1 MSDEKKII
9 SAEGELRLLSD
20 KKNLRQKV
28 ELRLLNGM
36 VNRNNWRYDNI
47 EENAK
52 RANTGIAD
60 TPILCAYVGNKI
72 GDGHNFQM
80 TRDEEG
86 NEVADFREAT
96 AERMVG
102 YVRDLED
109 VRMEIIDGIEWLV
122 ATGTIFTWYAAQ
134 LVEKLKETGALSV
147 SIETL
152 IDEMHY
158 EGNVEVFTKYTFL
171 GTTILGEDVAP
182 AVKSAN
188 IKALSA
194 IGVDEMRKLT
204 LKVASADE
212 KAKTDPQKK
221 NTKGVKKVMRVKDVQ
236 ASFSG
241 YTVLDVSEN
250 NVALLSDNGTL
261 HLSTAE
267 KDGDNIIVGAKV
279 EAASVTVLSAGD
291 TKMEIPTETVIEKLN
306 ARAVELETA
315 LNESKKRE
323 ETLTNTIGEMQKAEN
338 KRRANAI
345 KAAIKARIAENAK
358 ISGGCI
364 AENECDDMLA
374 DDKVQE
380 FVEIVDENGDF
391 CGDKAA
397 CDKVDARCMQK
408 MREEAEKRENAQK
421 NNSFSW
427 NSFAGKD
434 DSEQNKKGGEDN
446 PLDI

>member
-1 MSDEKKII
+1 
-9 SAEGELRLLSD
+9 
-20 KKNLRQKV
+20 
-28 ELRLLNGM
+28 
-36 VNRNNWRYDNI
+36 
-47 EENAK
+47 
-52 RANTGIAD
+52 
-60 TPILCAYVGNKI
+60 
-72 GDGHNFQM
+72 
-80 TRDEEG
+80 
-86 NEVADFREAT
+86 
-96 AERMVG
+96 
-102 YVRDLED
+102 
-109 VRMEIIDGIEWLV
+109 
-122 ATGTIFTWYAAQ
+122 
-134 LVEKLKETGALSV
+134 
-147 SIETL
+147 
-152 IDEMHY
+152 
-158 EGNVEVFTKYTFL
+158 
-171 GTTILGEDVAP
+171 
-182 AVKSAN
+182 
-188 IKALSA
+188 
-194 IGVDEMRKLT
+194 
-204 LKVASADE
+204 
-212 KAKTDPQKK
+212 
-221 NTKGVKKVMRVKDVQ
+221 
-236 ASFSG
+236 
-241 YTVLDVSEN
+241 
-250 NVALLSDNGTL
+250 
-261 HLSTAE
+261 
-267 KDGDNIIVGAKV
+267 
-279 EAASVTVLSAGD
+279 
-291 TKMEIPTETVIEKLN
+291 MEIPTETVIEKLN